1 MLVAMAIADA
11 YGAEPEHRLIDIIR
25 MSVDFGGDTDSFVA
39 ISYPI
44 TSFLSR

>member
-11 YGAEPEHRLIDIIR
+11 YGAELRRSLTDIIR
-25 MSVDFGGDTDSFVA
+25 MSVDFGGDTDSFAA